1 MIRVVVIGSGN
12 VAHHLVKAL
21 TAASGISLEGIV
33 VRNSKNLENVTANII
48 DSYEFTTEAD
58 VYIIAVSDRAIN
70 EVSINLPFGNR
81 LVVHTSGSAPMEEID
96 GSNRR
101 GVFYP
106 LQTFSK
112 EKEIDFKKVP
122 ICLEAE
128 NQEDYTL
135 LEKLAS
141 ALSESVYRIDSSQ
154 RRALHVAAVFAANFT
169 NHMYFLADD
178 ICRTHA
184 MPFDLLKPLISEVAA
199 KIQQLSPALA
209 QTGPAV
215 RHDEETIQR
224 HLDLLTDENQKNI
237 YLLLTRSIQQSHDKE
252 L

>member
-12 VAHHLVKAL
+12 VAHHLVKTL
-21 TAASGISLEGIV
+21 TAASGISLESIV
-33 VRNSKNLENVTANII
+33 ARNPDKLNGLTVNII
-48 DSYEFTTEAD
+48 SSYEDIPEAD
-58 VYIIAVSDRAIN
+58 VYIVSVSDRAIN
-70 EVSINLPFGNR
+70 EVSISLPFTNR
-81 LVVHTSGSAPMEEID
+81 LVVHTSGSAPIEEVD
-96 GSNRR
+96 GRNRR

-122 ICLEAE
+122 VCLEAE
-128 NQEDYTL
+128 NEEDYAL
-135 LEKLAS
+135 LEQLAS
-141 ALSESVYRIDSSQ
+141 SVSDSFYRIDSSQ
-154 RRALHVAAVFAANFT
+154 RRALHVAAVFAANFS
-169 NHMYFLADD
+169 NHMYTLAERV
-178 ICRTHA
+178 CRDHTI
-184 MPFDLLKPLISEVAA
+184 PFGLLKPLITEVAA
-199 KIQQLSPALA
+199 KVQQLSPSLA

-215 RHDEETIQR
+215 RHDNETIQR

>member
-21 TAASGISLEGIV
+21 TAASGISLESIV
-33 VRNSKNLENVTANII
+33 ARNPDKLNDLTVKII
-48 DSYEFTTEAD
+48 SSYEDISEAD
-58 VYIIAVSDRAIN
+58 VYIIAVSDKAIN
-70 EVSINLPFGNR
+70 EVSAKLPFSNR
-81 LVVHTSGSAPMEEID
+81 LVVHTSGTAPIAELDEK
-96 GSNRR
+96 NKR

-122 ICLEAE
+122 VCLEAE
-128 NQEDYTL
+128 SEEDYDL
-135 LEKLAS
+135 LEQLAS
-141 ALSESVYRIDSSQ
+141 SVSDSVYRIDSSQ
-154 RRALHVAAVFAANFT
+154 RRALHVAAVFAANFS
-169 NHMYFLADD
+169 NHMYTLAESV
-178 ICRTHA
+178 CRDHT
-184 MPFDLLKPLISEVAA
+184 MPFDLLKPLITEVAA
-199 KIQQLSPALA
+199 KVQQLSPALA

-224 HLDLLTDENQKNI
+224 HLDLLNDQNQKNI

>member
-33 VRNSKNLENVTANII
+33 VRNSENLDNVTTNII
-48 DSYEFTTEAD
+48 VSYEFIPEAD

-70 EVSINLPFGNR
+70 EVSINLPFNNR

-96 GSNRR
+96 GGNRR

-128 NQEDYTL
+128 NQEDYNI
-135 LEKLAS
+135 LEELAS
-141 ALSESVYRIDSSQ
+141 AISDSVYRIDSAQ

-169 NHMYFLADD
+169 NHMYTIADD

-184 MPFDLLKPLISEVAA
+184 MPFDLLKPLISEVAL